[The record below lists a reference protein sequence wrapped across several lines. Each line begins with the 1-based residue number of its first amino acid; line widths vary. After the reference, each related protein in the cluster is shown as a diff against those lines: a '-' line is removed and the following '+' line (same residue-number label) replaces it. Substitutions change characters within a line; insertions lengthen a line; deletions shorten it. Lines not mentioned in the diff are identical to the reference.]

1 MLRYFLYLQT
11 LITIP
16 CISQSNDSLTVEKDL
31 QNTLD
36 SSLYVNVDGFEKK
49 VISLYEKLYL
59 FSKPNRNLDYSL
71 DSVPEFEDSIIEY
84 RVKILDEK
92 SPFNFKYNAITAP
105 VINFYINKK
114 RYLTSKM
121 LGASSL
127 YFPLFEEAL
136 AKHNLPEELKYLPIV
151 ESALNPTATSRSGAR
166 GLWQFM
172 PQTAKMMGLTISS
185 YVDERCDPIKSTEAA
200 CLYLKY
206 LYSIYNDWS
215 ISLAAYNAGPGNI
228 NKAIRRSGGKASFW
242 ELRSYLPKETQNYVP
257 TFIAVNYMMEFA
269 KDHNIQHKVPDFLFF
284 EIDTI
289 QVDTRMNFNVLEQW
303 LCFEKNKLEF
313 LNPIYINNIIP
324 KTEKKQTLTL
334 PSFLIGDFIM
344 LEDSISK
351 YSSLDFEYSLSAS
364 ENKNASEVTYYTIKS
379 GDTIWD
385 IAQMHEGLSVS
396 DIKKIN
402 ADLDVYKLKAG
413 SKIKI
418 INYK

>member
-1 MLRYFLYLQT
+1 
-11 LITIP
+11 
-16 CISQSNDSLTVEKDL
+16 
-31 QNTLD
+31 
-36 SSLYVNVDGFEKK
+36 
-49 VISLYEKLYL
+49 
-59 FSKPNRNLDYSL
+59 
-71 DSVPEFEDSIIEY
+71 
-84 RVKILDEK
+84 
-92 SPFNFKYNAITAP
+92 
-105 VINFYINKK
+105 
-114 RYLTSKM
+114 
-121 LGASSL
+121 
-127 YFPLFEEAL
+127 
-136 AKHNLPEELKYLPIV
+136 
-151 ESALNPTATSRSGAR
+151 
-166 GLWQFM
+166 M